1 MLDLTIAL
9 TFAVGAA
16 ASWLFNN
23 ALDEV
28 SGRFRNFVKTK
39 IKNPEAVFKKVL
51 EETCK
56 KYGINS
62 EEIQSKVRG
71 KELAT
76 AKEELRGALEKELPE
91 RHHEFLEDFWLK
103 LLDRLSKKDEE
114 RMLAGILVDLGLNV
128 KELCDKAARRENLQ
142 ELKTSLEAYLD
153 SLKKGQEKTFE
164 AISKIKED
172 TTEIKAR
179 FTQIEN
185 AIFACPIEKQS
196 ELLNKIKT
204 SWMRQFLLPFE
215 NALKL
220 QNGKDYIKSIKIFQ
234 ESTLRVQINCS

>member
-1 MLDLTIAL
+1 M
-9 TFAVGAA
+9 
-16 ASWLFNN
+16 
-23 ALDEV
+23 
-28 SGRFRNFVKTK
+28 
-39 IKNPEAVFKKVL
+39 
-51 EETCK
+51 
-56 KYGINS
+56 
-62 EEIQSKVRG
+62 
-71 KELAT
+71 
-76 AKEELRGALEKELPE
+76 
-91 RHHEFLEDFWLK
+91 
-103 LLDRLSKKDEE
+103 
-114 RMLAGILVDLGLNV
+114 DLGLNV

-196 ELLNKIKT
+196 EFLNKIKT
-204 SWMRQFLLPFE
+204 SWMRRFLLPFE

-220 QNGKDYIKSIKIFQ
+220 QNGKDYIKPINFFFKNIK
-234 ESTLRVQINCS
+234 RH